1 MSTDPS
7 EGQTVDSKGRFSNRV
22 DTYVKCRPSYP
33 RELIDYLYGEV
44 GFNAD
49 SEIADIG
56 AGTGIFT
63 KLLLERGSRVNA
75 VEPNSGMRDALLR
88 ELAGHSNLRVMTGS
102 AEATGLPDG
111 SVDFIVSAQ
120 AFHWF
125 DRAAAKGE
133 FRRILR
139 PGGLVALIWNT
150 RPTKGT
156 PFLEAYEQ
164 LLHRYGTDYGQVN
177 HRNLSEDDLIA
188 FFRPGTMRKSVFA
201 NPIAYD
207 YEGLRGRMQSSSYI
221 PVPGDPNHE
230 PLMAEFRDLFA
241 RSEQDG
247 QVVVAYET
255 EVYIGEIGKTTLH
268 STQKVYNCGNK
279 GGMSE

>member
-1 MSTDPS
+1 MKEDTAEMDFDPS
-7 EGQTVDSKGRFSNRV
+7 EGQIVDSKRRFSNRV
-22 DTYVKCRPSYP
+22 DTYVKYRPSYP

-44 GFNAD
+44 GFHAD

-63 KLLLERGSRVNA
+63 KLLLERGARVNA

-88 ELAGHSNLRVMTGS
+88 ELVGHSNLRVMTGS
-102 AEATGLPDG
+102 AEATELPDH

-125 DRAAAKGE
+125 DRAAAKAE

-139 PGGLVALIWNT
+139 PGGRVALIWNT
-150 RPTKGT
+150 RPTSGT

-177 HRNLSEDDLIA
+177 HRNISESDLAA

-201 NPIAYD
+201 NPISYD

-241 RSEQDG
+241 RNEQDG

-255 EVYIGEIGKTTLH
+255 EAYVGE
-268 STQKVYNCGNK
+268 V
-279 GGMSE
+279 

>member
-1 MSTDPS
+1 MSTNSS
-7 EGQTVDSKGRFSNRV
+7 EGQTVDGKGRFSNRV
-22 DTYVKCRPSYP
+22 DTYVKYRPSYP

-49 SEIADIG
+49 SDIADIG

-88 ELAGHSNLRVMTGS
+88 ELAGHANLRVMTGS
-102 AEATGLPDG
+102 AEATGLPDH

-125 DRAAAKGE
+125 DRTAAKGE
-133 FRRILR
+133 FQRILR
-139 PGGLVALIWNT
+139 PGGLTALIWNT

-156 PFLEAYEQ
+156 PFLEGYEQ
-164 LLHRYGTDYGQVN
+164 LLHRYGSDYGQVN
-177 HRNLSEDDLIA
+177 HRNISEGDLTA
-188 FFRPGTMRKSVFA
+188 FFRPGTMRKMVFA
-201 NPIAYD
+201 NPISYD

-247 QVVVAYET
+247 VVVVAYET
-255 EVYIGEIGKTTLH
+255 EAYIGEI
-268 STQKVYNCGNK
+268 
-279 GGMSE
+279 